1 MTNLRVPS
9 PSASFSTASL
19 PAPPPSSRGLS
30 PARRAWCR
38 RNLRGF
44 AEYEDAVAAA
54 DRNAERS
61 RRIAAGQFVPGDMRD
76 DRDDADQIDLPLVAS
91 ERSYRR
97 MSTLG

>member
-1 MTNLRVPS
+1 MTDLRVPS
-9 PSASFSTASL
+9 PRASF
-19 PAPPPSSRGLS
+19 PALPPSSAGLS

-61 RRIAAGQFVPGDMRD
+61 RRIAAGQFVPSDLREE
-76 DRDDADQIDLPLVAS
+76 ADQIDLPFAAG
-91 ERSYRR
+91 ERSLRQ
-97 MSTLG
+97 MSSLG

>member
-1 MTNLRVPS
+1 MTDLRVPS
-9 PSASFSTASL
+9 PRASF
-19 PAPPPSSRGLS
+19 PAPPPSAAALS

-61 RRIAAGQFVPGDMRD
+61 RRIAAGQFVPSDLRGE
-76 DRDDADQIDLPLVAS
+76 ADQIDLPFAAG
-91 ERSYRR
+91 ERPLRP
-97 MSTLG
+97 MSSLG

>member
-9 PSASFSTASL
+9 PGAAF
-19 PAPPPSSRGLS
+19 PPPPSRALS

-61 RRIAAGQFVPGDMRD
+61 RRIAAGEFVPSDLRED
-76 DRDDADQIDLPLVAS
+76 TDQIDLPFMPGERAS
-91 ERSYRR
+91 RPLS
-97 MSTLG
+97 SLG

>member
-9 PSASFSTASL
+9 PGAAF
-19 PAPPPSSRGLS
+19 PAPPPSSQGLS

-61 RRIAAGQFVPGDMRD
+61 RRMASGQFVPSDL
-76 DRDDADQIDLPLVAS
+76 RDDAMRDEDVDQIDLPFAPG
-91 ERSYRR
+91 ERPYRPLSY
-97 MSTLG
+97 LG